1 MDLSTRRTHLDQ
13 PRGHVLIAHGYG
25 EHSGRFEGL
34 STALLNAGYD
44 VSTYDHY
51 GHGTSPGPRA
61 QVDAKKFWPIPVSMS
76 SFFSGI
82 QWGVSSLRPRL

>member
-1 MDLSTRRTHLDQ
+1 MDIATRRTQLDQ
-13 PRGHVLIAHGYG
+13 PNGHVLVAHGYA

-34 STALLNAGYD
+34 INALLQAGYD

-61 QVDAKKFWPIPVSMS
+61 KVDVGLLSRTT
-76 SFFSGI
+76 
-82 QWGVSSLRPRL
+82 SLLANRLFTIHAAMN

>member
-1 MDLSTRRTHLDQ
+1 MDLSTLRTHLDQ
-13 PRGHVLIAHGYG
+13 PNGHVLVAHGYG

-34 STALLNAGYD
+34 VNALLQAGYD

-61 QVDAKKFWPIPVSMS
+61 QVDVGLLIKDHISARRQALHNAMN
-76 SFFSGI
+76 
-82 QWGVSSLRPRL
+82 